1 METNVICLQ
10 AKSPSKIM
18 SVKKKLTYVLLKL
31 WLLLKLKFVGTKLIL
46 KLFCYRSSGDKV
58 T

>member
-18 SVKKKLTYVLLKL
+18 NVKKKLTYVLLKL
-31 WLLLKLKFVGTKLIL
+31 WLLLKLKFVGTKLNL
-46 KLFCYRSSGDKV
+46 KTLLLPKLG
-58 T
+58 